1 MSITHAPRA
10 AQPPEPRW
18 AEQPYPDYVAQVNRS
33 IAFAGV
39 EQSFFTRGK
48 ARRML
53 DLLRRRG
60 EDPARMRLLDIGCG
74 VGLIHPFIAPA
85 FGETIGADIAPDALE
100 AARRA
105 NTNVRY
111 RGYSN
116 GRLPAD
122 DGAFDAASTI
132 CVLHHVPPAQWPTFV
147 ADAWRVL
154 RPGGLFMVFEHN
166 PWNPLTRLAVAR
178 CPFDYDAVLLS
189 PRRLARLLREGGFE
203 HVACEFMFFT
213 PFAHPAIARI
223 EERLRGCPAGAQ
235 YVAVGRKPL

>member
-1 MSITHAPRA
+1 MSASQAAAAPNSD
-10 AQPPEPRW
+10 PRW
-18 AEQPYPDYVAQVNRS
+18 ARQPYPDYVAEVNGS
-33 IAFAGV
+33 IAFSGM
-39 EQSFFTRGK
+39 EQDFFTRGK
-48 ARRML
+48 ARRLL

-60 EDPARMRLLDIGCG
+60 ENPARMRLIDIGCG

-85 FGETIGADIAPDALE
+85 LGETIGADIAPDALD

-105 NTNVRY
+105 NNDVRY
-111 RGYSN
+111 RGYAN

-132 CVLHHVPPAQWPTFV
+132 CVLHHVPPAQWAAFV

-154 RPGGLFMVFEHN
+154 RPGGLFMAFEHN

-189 PRRLARLLREGGFE
+189 PRRLSRLLREGGFAE
-203 HVACEFMFFT
+203 VACEFMFFT
-213 PFAHPAIARI
+213 PFDDPRVGALEA
-223 EERLRGCPAGAQ
+223 RLRWLPAGAQ